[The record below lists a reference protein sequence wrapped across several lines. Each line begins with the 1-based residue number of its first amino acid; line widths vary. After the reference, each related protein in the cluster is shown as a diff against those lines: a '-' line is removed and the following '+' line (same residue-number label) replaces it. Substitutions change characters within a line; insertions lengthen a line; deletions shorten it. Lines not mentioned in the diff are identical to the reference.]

1 MGGRSSVDA
10 AYVMADGSMDPAIS
24 AALERLGVRRVL
36 DSREE
41 SAAIA
46 SGWAASAD

>member
-1 MGGRSSVDA
+1 
-10 AYVMADGSMDPAIS
+10 MADGSTDIAIS
-24 AALERLGVRRVL
+24 AAIERLGVERVL

-41 SAAIA
+41 SAAMA